1 MKIYGIGT
9 DIANINRIRDS
20 LNKKKFIE
28 RVFNKIEI
36 ARCSRQKNKI
46 NCYAKRYAAKEAFS
60 KAIGIGISKGI
71 SFKEITV
78 ENLKS
83 CKPSIRLYGN
93 TKKIVNKILKNKKF
107 YIYLSLS
114 DDKPFAVA
122 TVVISI

>member
-46 NCYAKRYAAKEAFS
+46 N
-60 KAIGIGISKGI
+60 
-71 SFKEITV
+71 
-78 ENLKS
+78 
-83 CKPSIRLYGN
+83 
-93 TKKIVNKILKNKKF
+93 F
-107 YIYLSLS
+107 YC
-114 DDKPFAVA
+114 
-122 TVVISI
+122 